1 MRYLRVLPVALLVF
15 ALAIF
20 ARSTDSALALEGYFQ
35 VTATIT
41 STNGISELSG
51 NVTIEGDFDNP
62 TPGPLDTVP
71 IEMLELSLT
80 GLSPIGATTVTLRP
94 LLSHPFQPS
103 TGSCVETVNIQ
114 PGIFDEPFD
123 CTFYVFLTITDNPL
137 VLHNDDMLTLITGP
151 ISLGQAATLTKDLNA
166 NGSVPLLD
174 ENDVATGREILDLAG
189 EVTPLSVGGFEII
202 LGFGFNPD
210 EASGS
215 SSGRDYTLPIV
226 AVAVGAAVALTAI
239 GAWYTRRNWLP

>member
-114 PGIFDEPFD
+114 PGIFDEPFG

-137 VLHNDDMLTLITGP
+137 VLHNDGMLTLITGP
-151 ISLGQAATLTKDLNA
+151 ISFGQAATLTKDLNA
-166 NGSVPLLD
+166 IGSVPLLD

-189 EVTPLSVGGFEII
+189 EVTPLSVGGFEKI

-226 AVAVGAAVALTAI
+226 AVAVGAAIALTAI

>member
-15 ALAIF
+15 ALALF

-62 TPGPLDTVP
+62 TPGPFDTVP
-71 IEMLELSLT
+71 IEMVEMTLT
-80 GLSPIGATTVTLRP
+80 GISPIGATTVTLRP

-103 TGSCVETVNIQ
+103 TGSCVETVNAL
-114 PGIFDEPFD
+114 PTFEEPFV

-151 ISLGQAATLTKDLNA
+151 ISLGQGATLTDQ
-166 NGSVPLLD
+166 NGAVPLAD
-174 ENDVATGREILDLAG
+174 ENDGATGREILDFDG
-189 EVTPLSVGGFEII
+189 EASPLSVGGFEKI
-202 LGFGFNPD
+202 LAFGDNPD
-210 EASGS
+210 EAFGS

>member
-1 MRYLRVLPVALLVF
+1 MRYLRVLPFALLVF

-51 NVTIEGDFDNP
+51 NVTIDGDFDNP
-62 TPGPLDTVP
+62 TPGPFDTVP
-71 IEMLELSLT
+71 IEMVEMTLT
-80 GLSPIGATTVTLRP
+80 GISPIGATTVTLRP

-103 TGSCVETVNIQ
+103 TGSCVETVNAL
-114 PGIFDEPFD
+114 PTFEEPFV
-123 CTFYVFLTITDNPL
+123 CTFDVFLTVTDNPL
-137 VLHNDDMLTLITGP
+137 VLHNDPALTLITGP
-151 ISLGQAATLTKDLNA
+151 ISFSQGATLTKQ
-166 NGSVPLLD
+166 NGAVPLAD
-174 ENDVATGREILDLAG
+174 ENDDATGREILDFDG
-189 EVTPLSVGGFEII
+189 EATPLSVGGFEKI
-202 LGFGFNPD
+202 LAFGDNPD

-226 AVAVGAAVALTAI
+226 AVAVAAAVALTAI

>member
-15 ALAIF
+15 ALALF
-20 ARSTDSALALEGYFQ
+20 ARSTDSALAVEGYFQ

-51 NVTIEGDFDNP
+51 NVTIDGDFDNP
-62 TPGPLDTVP
+62 TPGPFDTVP
-71 IEMLELSLT
+71 IEMVEMTLT
-80 GLSPIGATTVTLRP
+80 GISPIGATTVTLRP
-94 LLSHPFQPS
+94 PLSHPLQQS
-103 TGSCVETVNIQ
+103 TGSCVETVNAL
-114 PGIFDEPFD
+114 PTFEEPFV

-151 ISLGQAATLTKDLNA
+151 ISLGQGATLTDQ
-166 NGSVPLLD
+166 NGAVPLAD
-174 ENDVATGREILDLAG
+174 ENDGATGREILDFDG
-189 EVTPLSVGGFEII
+189 EATPLSVGGFEKI

>member
-15 ALAIF
+15 ALALF
-20 ARSTDSALALEGYFQ
+20 ARSTDSALAVEGYFQ

-103 TGSCVETVNIQ
+103 TGSCVETVNAL
-114 PGIFDEPFD
+114 PTFEEPFV

-151 ISLGQAATLTKDLNA
+151 ISFGQAATLTKDLNA

-189 EVTPLSVGGFEII
+189 EVTPLSVGGFEKI

>member
-51 NVTIEGDFDNP
+51 NVTIDGDFDNP
-62 TPGPLDTVP
+62 TPGPFDTVP
-71 IEMLELSLT
+71 IEMVEMTLT
-80 GLSPIGATTVTLRP
+80 GISPIGATTVTLRP

-103 TGSCVETVNIQ
+103 TGSCVETVNAL
-114 PGIFDEPFD
+114 PTFEEPFG

-151 ISLGQAATLTKDLNA
+151 ISFSQGATLTDQ
-166 NGSVPLLD
+166 NGAVPLAD
-174 ENDVATGREILDLAG
+174 ENDGATGREILDFDG
-189 EVTPLSVGGFEII
+189 EATPLSVGGFEKI

>member
-51 NVTIEGDFDNP
+51 NVTIDGDFDNP

-151 ISLGQAATLTKDLNA
+151 ISFSQGATLTKQ
-166 NGSVPLLD
+166 NGAVPLAD
-174 ENDVATGREILDLAG
+174 ENDDATGREILDFDG
-189 EVTPLSVGGFEII
+189 EATPLSVGGFEKI